1 MVEAVGEYVS
11 FVIAE
16 IEDARRSC
24 AHPIIIVEQRVDASE
39 YVDNCFGTA
48 DMVIITDQYAHVID
62 LKLGKGVEV
71 SAVENPQLMIYGL
84 GVLNMAESIYDIE
97 TVRMTI
103 DKTHTKMGKARPW
116 MLWPYLGCGVCLF
129 AIFAIPTSWGQ
140 VAQYTF
146 FFIFYVMLN
155 AGFYTAN
162 NIAYSALTAL
172 VTKNENERVQL
183 GSLRFV
189 FAFTTSTIIQA
200 VTFGLVAHFGNTAA
214 AWRIVA
220 LIYVIIGIIS
230 NTISVLSLK
239 ELPEDENET
248 KKEADTPKEKYTLRE
263 AAGLLVKNKFYLLIL
278 GVYLLTQ
285 LYTAFT
291 GVGTYYM
298 TYVLKDANL
307 MGKFA
312 TALNIPMIIG
322 LLMVPTVIAK
332 LGGMYKI
339 NYTGYAL
346 ATIARILVIVA
357 AYMGSVPMMLAF
369 TAIASL
375 GMCPL
380 QGDLNA
386 VIASA
391 SDYTYLTTGKRID
404 GTMYSCTSLG
414 VKIGGG
420 LGTAISGWLLAA
432 AGFIEGGVATQPE
445 AVITMLN
452 VMYLWL
458 PAIFCALVTFLLTK
472 LNVEKANKALIASR
486 KA

>member
-1 MVEAVGEYVS
+1 MAEKRYLKWYNKVGYGSGDIAGNVVYAFLTF
-11 FVIAE
+11 FV
-16 IEDARRSC
+16 
-24 AHPIIIVEQRVDASE
+24 
-39 YVDNCFGTA
+39 
-48 DMVIITDQYAHVID
+48 
-62 LKLGKGVEV
+62 
-71 SAVENPQLMIYGL
+71 MIYLSDTIGL
-84 GVLNMAESIYDIE
+84 NTGIVGTLMAVSKIFDGVSDVIFGSL
-97 TVRMTI
+97 I
-103 DKTHTKMGKARPW
+103 DKTKMGKARPW

-129 AIFAIPTSWGQ
+129 AIFSIPTSWGQ
-140 VAQYTF
+140 TAQYAF

-172 VTKNENERVQL
+172 ITKNENERVQI

-200 VTFGLVAHFGNTAA
+200 VTFGLVEHFGNDAA

-230 NTISVLSLK
+230 NTVSVLSMK
-239 ELPEDENET
+239 ELPEDEIEA
-248 KKEADTPKEKYTLRE
+248 KKAVDAPEEKYTLRE
-263 AAGLLVKNKFYLLIL
+263 AVGLLVKNKFYLLIL

-298 TYVLKDANL
+298 TYVLGNKEL
-307 MGKFA
+307 MGYFA
-312 TALNIPMIIG
+312 SALNIPMIIG
-322 LLMVPTVIAK
+322 LLLVPTIVAK

-339 NYTGYAL
+339 NYSGYAL

-432 AGFIEGGVATQPE
+432 AGFIEGGVATQPDS
-445 AVITMLN
+445 VLTMLN

-458 PAIFCALVTFLLTK
+458 PAIFCGLVTFLLTK
-472 LNVEKANKALIASR
+472 LNVEKANAKLLEP
-486 KA
+486 KN

>member
-1 MVEAVGEYVS
+1 MTEKRYLNWYNKVGYGS
-11 FVIAE
+11 GDIAGNVVY
-16 IEDARRSC
+16 AFLTF
-24 AHPIIIVEQRVDASE
+24 
-39 YVDNCFGTA
+39 FG
-48 DMVIITDQYAHVID
+48 
-62 LKLGKGVEV
+62 
-71 SAVENPQLMIYGL
+71 MIYLSDTIGL
-84 GVLNMAESIYDIE
+84 NTGIIGTLMAVAKIFDGVSDVIFGSL
-97 TVRMTI
+97 I
-103 DKTHTKMGKARPW
+103 DKTKTKMGKARPW

-129 AIFAIPTSWGQ
+129 AIFSIPTSWGQ
-140 VAQYTF
+140 TAQYAF

-172 VTKNENERVQL
+172 ITKNENERVQI

-200 VTFGLVAHFGNTAA
+200 VTFGLVEHFGNDAA

-220 LIYVIIGIIS
+220 LIYVVLGIIS
-230 NTISVLSLK
+230 NTISVLSVK
-239 ELPEDENET
+239 ELPEDENES
-248 KKEADTPKEKYTLRE
+248 KKAVDTLEEKYTLRE
-263 AAGLLVKNKFYLLIL
+263 AVSLLVKNKFYLLIL

-298 TYVLKDANL
+298 TYVLGNKDL
-307 MGKFA
+307 MGSFA
-312 TALNIPMIIG
+312 TALNVPMIIG
-322 LLMVPTVIAK
+322 LLLVPTIVAK

-339 NYTGYAL
+339 NYSGYAL
-346 ATIARILVIVA
+346 ATVARILVIGA
-357 AYMGSVPMMLAF
+357 AYMGSVPMMLVF

-432 AGFIEGGVATQPE
+432 SGFIEGGVATQPE
-445 AVITMLN
+445 SVLTMLN

-458 PAIFCALVTFLLTK
+458 PMIFCALVTFLLTK
-472 LNVEKANKALIASR
+472 LNVEKANAKLLEA
-486 KA
+486 KN

>member
-1 MVEAVGEYVS
+1 MNEKRYLKWYNKIGYGSGDIAGNVVYAFLTF
-11 FVIAE
+11 FV
-16 IEDARRSC
+16 
-24 AHPIIIVEQRVDASE
+24 
-39 YVDNCFGTA
+39 
-48 DMVIITDQYAHVID
+48 
-62 LKLGKGVEV
+62 
-71 SAVENPQLMIYGL
+71 MIYLTDTIGL
-84 GVLNMAESIYDIE
+84 NPGIIGTLMAVAKIFDGFSDVIFGSL
-97 TVRMTI
+97 I

-116 MLWPYLGCGVCLF
+116 MLWPYLGCGACLF
-129 AIFAIPTSWGQ
+129 AIFAIPTSWGAT
-140 VAQYTF
+140 AQYAF

-189 FAFTTSTIIQA
+189 FDFTTSTIIQA
-200 VTFGLVAHFGNTAA
+200 VTFGLVAHFGNDAA

-220 LIYVIIGIIS
+220 LIYVILGIIS

-239 ELPEDENET
+239 ELPADELD
-248 KKEADTPKEKYTLRE
+248 DTNDKNIQAATEKYSLGE
-263 AAGLLVKNKFYLLIL
+263 AARLLIKNKFYLLIL

-298 TYVLKDANL
+298 TYVLGDANL

-322 LLMVPTVIAK
+322 LLLVPTIVAK

-339 NYTGYAL
+339 NYSGYAL
-346 ATIARILVIVA
+346 ATVARILVIVA

-369 TAIASL
+369 TAVASL
-375 GMCPL
+375 GMCTL

-432 AGFIEGGVATQPE
+432 SGFIQGGAAVQPDS
-445 AVITMLN
+445 VITMLN

-458 PAIFCALVTFLLTK
+458 PAIFCALVTILLTK
-472 LNVEKANKALIASR
+472 LNVEKANQKILAAR
-486 KA
+486 KV

>member
-1 MVEAVGEYVS
+1 MQEKRYLKWYNKIGYGSGDIGGNVVYAFLTF
-11 FVIAE
+11 FV
-16 IEDARRSC
+16 
-24 AHPIIIVEQRVDASE
+24 
-39 YVDNCFGTA
+39 
-48 DMVIITDQYAHVID
+48 
-62 LKLGKGVEV
+62 
-71 SAVENPQLMIYGL
+71 MIYLTDTIGL
-84 GVLNMAESIYDIE
+84 NPGIIGTLMAVAKIFDGFSDVIFGSL
-97 TVRMTI
+97 I

-116 MLWPYLGCGVCLF
+116 MLWPYLGCGACLF

-140 VAQYTF
+140 VAQYAF

-200 VTFGLVAHFGNTAA
+200 VTFGLVARFGNDAA

-220 LIYVIIGIIS
+220 LIYVVIGIIS

-239 ELPEDENET
+239 ELPPDELD
-248 KKEADTPKEKYTLRE
+248 DTDDKNIQAATEKYSLAE
-263 AAGLLVKNKFYLLIL
+263 AARLLIKNKFYLLIL

-285 LYTAFT
+285 LYSAFT

-298 TYVLKDANL
+298 TYVLQDANL

-322 LLMVPTVIAK
+322 LLLVPTIVAK

-339 NYTGYAL
+339 NYSGYAL
-346 ATIARILVIVA
+346 ATVARILVIVA
-357 AYMGSVPMMLAF
+357 AYMGSVPMMLVF
-369 TAIASL
+369 TAVASL

-432 AGFIEGGVATQPE
+432 AGFIQGGAAVQPE
-445 AVITMLN
+445 SVITMLN

-472 LNVEKANKALIASR
+472 LNVEKANQALIASR

>member
-1 MVEAVGEYVS
+1 MTEKRYLKWYNKVGYGSGDIAGNVVYAFLTF
-11 FVIAE
+11 FV
-16 IEDARRSC
+16 
-24 AHPIIIVEQRVDASE
+24 
-39 YVDNCFGTA
+39 
-48 DMVIITDQYAHVID
+48 
-62 LKLGKGVEV
+62 
-71 SAVENPQLMIYGL
+71 MIYLSDTIGL
-84 GVLNMAESIYDIE
+84 NTGIIGTLMAVAKIFDGVSDVIFGSL
-97 TVRMTI
+97 I
-103 DKTHTKMGKARPW
+103 DKTKTRMGKARPW

-129 AIFAIPTSWGQ
+129 AIFSIPTSWGQ
-140 VAQYTF
+140 TAQYAF

-172 VTKNENERVQL
+172 ITKNENERVQI

-200 VTFGLVAHFGNTAA
+200 VTFGLVEHFGNDAA

-220 LIYVIIGIIS
+220 LIYVVLGIIS
-230 NTISVLSLK
+230 NTISVLSVK
-239 ELPEDENET
+239 ELPEDENES
-248 KKEADTPKEKYTLRE
+248 KKAVDTLEEKYTLRE
-263 AAGLLVKNKFYLLIL
+263 AVSLLIKNKFYLLIL
-278 GVYLLTQ
+278 GVYLMTQ

-298 TYVLKDANL
+298 TYVLGDKEL
-307 MGKFA
+307 MGYFA
-312 TALNIPMIIG
+312 TALNVPMIIG
-322 LLMVPTVIAK
+322 LLLVPTIVAK

-339 NYTGYAL
+339 NYSGYAL
-346 ATIARILVIVA
+346 ATVGRILVIVA
-357 AYMGSVPMMLAF
+357 AYLGSVPMMLAF
-369 TAIASL
+369 TAVASL

-432 AGFIEGGVATQPE
+432 SGFIEGGVATQPE
-445 AVITMLN
+445 SVLTMLN

-458 PAIFCALVTFLLTK
+458 PMIFCALVTFLLTK
-472 LNVEKANKALIASR
+472 LNVEKANAKLLEA
-486 KA
+486 KN

>member
-1 MVEAVGEYVS
+1 MQDKKYLKWFNKIGYGSGDIAGNVVYAFLTF
-11 FVIAE
+11 FV
-16 IEDARRSC
+16 
-24 AHPIIIVEQRVDASE
+24 
-39 YVDNCFGTA
+39 
-48 DMVIITDQYAHVID
+48 
-62 LKLGKGVEV
+62 
-71 SAVENPQLMIYGL
+71 MIYLTDTIGL
-84 GVLNMAESIYDIE
+84 NPGIIGTLMAVAKIFDGFSDVIFGSL
-97 TVRMTI
+97 I
-103 DKTHTKMGKARPW
+103 DKTKTKMGKARPW

-140 VAQYTF
+140 VAQYAF

-200 VTFGLVAHFGNTAA
+200 VTFGLVTHFGNTAA

-220 LIYVIIGIIS
+220 LIYVVIGIIS
-230 NTISVLSLK
+230 NTISVLSVK
-239 ELPEDENET
+239 ELPVDELDET
-248 KKEADTPKEKYTLRE
+248 DDKNIQAVMEKYSLRD
-263 AAGLLVKNKFYLLIL
+263 AARLLFKNKYYLLIL

-285 LYTAFT
+285 LYSAFT

-298 TYVLKDANL
+298 TYVLGNKDL
-307 MGKFA
+307 MGNFA
-312 TALNIPMIIG
+312 TALNIPMIVG
-322 LLMVPTVIAK
+322 LLIVPTLVAK

-339 NYTGYAL
+339 NYCGYAL
-346 ATIARILVIVA
+346 ATVARIMVIVA
-357 AYMGSVPMMLAF
+357 AYMGSVPMMLVF
-369 TAIASL
+369 TAVASL

-432 AGFIEGGVATQPE
+432 AGFVQGGAAVQPDS
-445 AVITMLN
+445 VISMLN

-458 PAIFCALVTFLLTK
+458 PAVFCALVTFLLTK
-472 LNVEKANKALIASR
+472 LNVEKANNALLA
-486 KA
+486 KKG

>member
-1 MVEAVGEYVS
+1 MEQKRYLKWYNMVGYGS
-11 FVIAE
+11 GDIAGN
-16 IEDARRSC
+16 
-24 AHPIIIVEQRVDASE
+24 VV
-39 YVDNCFGTA
+39 
-48 DMVIITDQYAHVID
+48 YAFLTFFI
-62 LKLGKGVEV
+62 
-71 SAVENPQLMIYGL
+71 MIYLTDTIGL
-84 GVLNMAESIYDIE
+84 NSGIVGTLMAVAKIFDGISD
-97 TVRMTI
+97 VFFGSLI
-103 DKTHTKMGKARPW
+103 DKTKTKMGKARPW
-116 MLWPYLGCGVCLF
+116 MLFPYLGCGVCLF
-129 AIFAIPTSWGQ
+129 AVFAIPTSWGK

-172 VTKNENERVQL
+172 VTKNEDERVQL

-200 VTFGLVAHFGNTAA
+200 VTFGLVEHFGNTAQ
-214 AWRIVA
+214 AWRMVA

-230 NTISVLSLK
+230 NTVSVLSLK
-239 ELPEDENET
+239 ELPEDENEPE
-248 KKEADTPKEKYTLRE
+248 KENEASEERYSLRQ
-263 AAGLLVKNKFYLLIL
+263 AAGLLIKNKFYLLIL

-298 TYVLKDANL
+298 TYVLGDKDL
-307 MGKFA
+307 MGRFA
-312 TALNIPMIIG
+312 TALNVPMIIG
-322 LLMVPTVIAK
+322 LLLVPVLIAK
-332 LGGMYKI
+332 LGGMYKL
-339 NYTGYAL
+339 NYRGYAL
-346 ATIARILVIVA
+346 ATIARVLVIVA
-357 AYMGSVPMMLAF
+357 AYLGNIPMMLIF
-369 TAIASL
+369 TAIASF

-432 AGFIEGGVATQPE
+432 AGFIEGGVAVQPE
-445 AVITMLN
+445 SVLSMLN

-472 LNVEKANKALIASR
+472 LNVEKANALLL
-486 KA
+486 KEKQK

>member
-1 MVEAVGEYVS
+1 MQEKRYLKWYNKIGYGSGDIAGNVVYAFLTF
-11 FVIAE
+11 FV
-16 IEDARRSC
+16 
-24 AHPIIIVEQRVDASE
+24 
-39 YVDNCFGTA
+39 
-48 DMVIITDQYAHVID
+48 
-62 LKLGKGVEV
+62 
-71 SAVENPQLMIYGL
+71 MIYLTDTIGL
-84 GVLNMAESIYDIE
+84 NPGIIGTLMAVAKIFDGFSDVIFGSL
-97 TVRMTI
+97 I

-116 MLWPYLGCGVCLF
+116 MLWPYLGCGACLF

-140 VAQYTF
+140 VAQYAF

-200 VTFGLVAHFGNTAA
+200 VTFGLVARFGNDAA

-220 LIYVIIGIIS
+220 LIYVVIGIIS

-239 ELPEDENET
+239 ELPPDELD
-248 KKEADTPKEKYTLRE
+248 DTDDKNIQAATEKYSLAE
-263 AAGLLVKNKFYLLIL
+263 AARLLIKNKFYLLIL

-285 LYTAFT
+285 LYSAFT

-298 TYVLKDANL
+298 TYVLQDANL

-322 LLMVPTVIAK
+322 LLLVPTIVAK

-339 NYTGYAL
+339 NYSGYAL
-346 ATIARILVIVA
+346 ATVARILVIVA
-357 AYMGSVPMMLAF
+357 AYIGSVPMMLVF
-369 TAIASL
+369 TAVASL

-432 AGFIEGGVATQPE
+432 AGFIQGGAAVQPE
-445 AVITMLN
+445 SVITMLN

-472 LNVEKANKALIASR
+472 LNVEKANQALIASR

>member
-1 MVEAVGEYVS
+1 MQEKRYLKWYNKIGYGSGDIAGNVVYAFLTF
-11 FVIAE
+11 FV
-16 IEDARRSC
+16 
-24 AHPIIIVEQRVDASE
+24 
-39 YVDNCFGTA
+39 
-48 DMVIITDQYAHVID
+48 
-62 LKLGKGVEV
+62 
-71 SAVENPQLMIYGL
+71 MIYLTDTVGL
-84 GVLNMAESIYDIE
+84 NSGIVGTLMAVAKIFDGFSDVIFGSL
-97 TVRMTI
+97 I
-103 DKTHTKMGKARPW
+103 DKTKTKMGKARPW
-116 MLWPYLGCGVCLF
+116 MLWSYFGCGACLF
-129 AIFAIPTSWGQ
+129 AIFAVPTSWGL
-140 VAQYTF
+140 AAKYAF

-200 VTFGLVAHFGNTAA
+200 ATFGLVEHFGNTAA

-220 LIYVIIGIIS
+220 LIYVIIGIVS

-239 ELPEDENET
+239 ELPEEENET
-248 KKEADTPKEKYTLRE
+248 RKDIATPEEKYTLRK
-263 AAGLLVKNKFYLLIL
+263 AAGLLIKNKYYLLIL

-298 TYVLKDANL
+298 TYVLGDKNL
-307 MGKFA
+307 MGTFA

-322 LLMVPTVIAK
+322 LLLVPTIVAK

-339 NYTGYAL
+339 NYRGYAL

-420 LGTAISGWLLAA
+420 LGTAISGWLLDA
-432 AGFIEGGVATQPE
+432 AGFIEGGVAVQPDS
-445 AVITMLN
+445 VTSMLN

-472 LNVEKANKALIASR
+472 LNVEKANKTLLAQR
-486 KA
+486 NTQVQ

>member
-1 MVEAVGEYVS
+1 MTEKRYLKWYNKIGYGSGDIAGNVVYAFLTF
-11 FVIAE
+11 FV
-16 IEDARRSC
+16 
-24 AHPIIIVEQRVDASE
+24 
-39 YVDNCFGTA
+39 
-48 DMVIITDQYAHVID
+48 
-62 LKLGKGVEV
+62 
-71 SAVENPQLMIYGL
+71 MIYLTDTIGL
-84 GVLNMAESIYDIE
+84 NPGIIGTLMAVAKIFDGFSDVIFGSL
-97 TVRMTI
+97 I
-103 DKTHTKMGKARPW
+103 DKTETRMGKARPW

-140 VAQYTF
+140 VAQYAF

-200 VTFGLVAHFGNTAA
+200 VTFGLVEHFGNTAA

-220 LIYVIIGIIS
+220 LIYAAFGIIS
-230 NTISVLSLK
+230 NTLSVLSLK
-239 ELPEDENET
+239 ELPGEELD
-248 KKEADTPKEKYTLRE
+248 DTDDREIQAVPEKYSLAE
-263 AAGLLVKNKFYLLIL
+263 AARLLIKNKFYLLIL
-278 GVYLLTQ
+278 CVYLLTQ
-285 LYTAFT
+285 LYSAFT

-298 TYVLKDANL
+298 TYVLGDADL
-307 MGKFA
+307 LGRFA

-322 LLMVPTVIAK
+322 LLAVPTLVAR

-339 NYTGYAL
+339 NYRGYAL
-346 ATIARILVIVA
+346 ATIARVLVIAA

-369 TAIASL
+369 TAVASL

-432 AGFIEGGVATQPE
+432 AGFIQGGAAVQPGS
-445 AVITMLN
+445 VISMLN

-472 LNVEKANKALIASR
+472 LNVEKANQALQTVH
-486 KA
+486 KE

>member
-1 MVEAVGEYVS
+1 MTEKRYLNWYNKVGYGSGDIAGNVVYAFLTF
-11 FVIAE
+11 FV
-16 IEDARRSC
+16 
-24 AHPIIIVEQRVDASE
+24 
-39 YVDNCFGTA
+39 
-48 DMVIITDQYAHVID
+48 
-62 LKLGKGVEV
+62 
-71 SAVENPQLMIYGL
+71 MIYLSDTIGL
-84 GVLNMAESIYDIE
+84 NTGIVGTLMAVAKIFDGVSDVIFGSL
-97 TVRMTI
+97 I
-103 DKTHTKMGKARPW
+103 DKTKTKMGKARPW

-129 AIFAIPTSWGQ
+129 AIFSIPTSWGQ
-140 VAQYTF
+140 TAQYAF

-172 VTKNENERVQL
+172 ITKNENERVQI

-200 VTFGLVAHFGNTAA
+200 VTFGLVEHFGNDAA

-220 LIYVIIGIIS
+220 LIYVVLGIIS
-230 NTISVLSLK
+230 NTLSVLSVK
-239 ELPEDENET
+239 ELPEDENES
-248 KKEADTPKEKYTLRE
+248 KKAVDTLEEKYTLRE
-263 AAGLLVKNKFYLLIL
+263 AVGLLIKNKFYLLIL

-298 TYVLKDANL
+298 TYVLGNKDL
-307 MGKFA
+307 MGYFA
-312 TALNIPMIIG
+312 TALNVPMIVG
-322 LLMVPTVIAK
+322 LLLVPTIVAK

-339 NYTGYAL
+339 NYSGYAL
-346 ATIARILVIVA
+346 ATVGRILVIVA
-357 AYMGSVPMMLAF
+357 AYLGSVPMMLAF
-369 TAIASL
+369 TAVASL

-420 LGTAISGWLLAA
+420 LGTAISGWLLDAS
-432 AGFIEGGVATQPE
+432 GFIEGGVATQPE
-445 AVITMLN
+445 SVLTMLN

-458 PAIFCALVTFLLTK
+458 PMIFCALVTFLLTK
-472 LNVEKANKALIASR
+472 LNVEKANAKLLEA
-486 KA
+486 KN